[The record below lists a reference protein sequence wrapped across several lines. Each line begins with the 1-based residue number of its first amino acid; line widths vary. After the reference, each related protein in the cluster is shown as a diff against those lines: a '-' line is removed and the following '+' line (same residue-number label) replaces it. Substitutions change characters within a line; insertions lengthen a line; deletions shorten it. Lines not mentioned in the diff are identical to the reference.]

1 MTFPEDDLRA
11 ILTDGLLDNV
21 RNQASMYGTKLPS
34 SEAELAKSSIEID
47 SLVVVDIS
55 IEAEPILGFE
65 IKAERVVRQGGYGS
79 VEEAVS
85 DLLAKLSKEWQ
96 KHQKRENQHVGSC

>member
-1 MTFPEDDLRA
+1 MSFPEADLRA
-11 ILTDGLLDNV
+11 VLLDGLLDNV
-21 RNQASMYGTKLPS
+21 RNQAAMFGTNLPS
-34 SEAELAKSSIEID
+34 DEGELAKCPIEID

-65 IKAERVVRQGGYGS
+65 VKAERVVRQGGYGS

-85 DLLAKLSKEWQ
+85 DLLFKLDKEWQ
-96 KHQKRENQHVGSC
+96 KHHKWDDQHA